1 MNQNQYYLWALFVAA
16 AEARVVNGGDKKKLI
31 NRESITFTIFHHI
44 NSNEGHQQTTKQ
56 IQPSQRFLFT
66 EINI

>member
-31 NRESITFTIFHHI
+31 NRESITFTIFHQ
-44 NSNEGHQQTTKQ
+44 STEMLFE
-56 IQPSQRFLFT
+56 RFA
-66 EINI
+66 